1 MSKLRGPV
9 LFDETGLTREHIKSL
24 RLIIYA
30 IALGTVCFN
39 ITGGIAMTGYLK
51 ALGTSDFVFGI
62 LISVPPAAGTLQI
75 FTSYVL
81 ERTKKRRA
89 MFIVGGLVQ
98 RLLWLPFGLV
108 PFFVPMSAPL
118 VRIWSAA
125 LLLLIASVSNQFISI
140 AYSSLLADIIPI
152 GIRGRYLG
160 TRGRVST
167 VMGIIGGF
175 LTAWLLERF
184 PGFNG
189 YALVFGLAALLGS
202 TDITLFFWID
212 FPPMT
217 ETVQRD
223 SFWHMF
229 REVLKSKQVL
239 GLMAFFTIWNFTFN
253 LSAPFHLVY
262 IRINLGMSNTAI
274 TLIAQILPNICTVI
288 ILSRWGRMIDRHGI
302 RPVILRVGRY
312 TSIVYLLW
320 VFVAPGMLSYV
331 LVIVAYIA
339 RGLLF
344 CGMEISGQTAV
355 LNRFPERN
363 RSMYMA
369 IHHCVTT
376 LMGTALAN
384 ITGGWL
390 LDNPLAALEGMNLS
404 LFGFVLNRYNYLFLL
419 TFILCVI
426 SAFVLLPR
434 MVAPGDAPPAEG
446 GAS

>member
-9 LFDETGLTREHIKSL
+9 LFDETGLTPGHIKSL

-81 ERTKKRRA
+81 ERTKKRKA

-98 RLLWLPFGLV
+98 RIAWLPFGLV
-108 PFFVPMSAPL
+108 PFFVPMSAPM
-118 VRIWSAA
+118 VRIWTAS
-125 LLLLIASVSNQFISI
+125 LFLLIASVSNQFISI
-140 AYSSLLADIIPI
+140 AYSSLLADIIPS

-160 TRGRVST
+160 TRGRVAT

-202 TDITLFFWID
+202 IDITLFFWVEV
-212 FPPMT
+212 PPMSDS
-217 ETVQRD
+217 VQKD
-223 SFWHMF
+223 SFWYMF
-229 REVLKSKQVL
+229 KAVMKDKKVL
-239 GLMAFFTIWNFTFN
+239 GLIGFFTIWNFSFN
-253 LSAPFHLVY
+253 LSVPFHLVY

-274 TLIAQILPNICTVI
+274 TLIAQILPNICSII
-288 ILSRWGRMIDRHGI
+288 ILSRWGSMLDRRGL
-302 RPVILRVGRY
+302 RPVVLRAGRFF
-312 TSIVYLLW
+312 SLALLLW
-320 VFVAPGMLSYV
+320 VFVAPGVFSYV
-331 LVIVAYIA
+331 LVIAAYIA

-344 CGMEISGQTAV
+344 SGIEISSQNAV

-369 IHHCVTT
+369 IYHCVTT
-376 LMGTALAN
+376 LLGTAFAN
-384 ITGGWL
+384 IMGGWL
-390 LDNPLAALEGMNLS
+390 LDNPLTALEGMNFS
-404 LFGFVLNRYNYLFLL
+404 LLGFVLTRYNYLFLL

-426 SAFVLLPR
+426 STFILLPR
-434 MVAPGDAPPAEG
+434 MVVPSDVPAMKEKV
-446 GAS
+446 